1 MPKVSVIVPVYNVEH
16 YVGAAIQSVL
26 EQTFQDFEILIIDD
40 ASPDQSIAVCRGF
53 DDDRIRI
60 IQQAN
65 RGLAGA
71 RNTGIRNAQGE
82 YLAFLDSDDLWTAD
96 KLEKHVAHLDRYPEV
111 GLSYC
116 RSAFIDQKG
125 EPLHYHQMPK
135 LKDITPVHLLCRNP
149 VGNGSA
155 PVIRKQTLDAIQFM
169 DDLHGSPEVCY
180 FDEHLRQSED
190 IECWLRIAL
199 KTNWILEGL
208 PEPLTLYRV
217 NVGGLSAS
225 LFKQLASWEKVIEK
239 THGYAPRLIDQWG
252 SLARAY
258 QLRYLSRRAVQLRD
272 AKLAIKL
279 IHEAISTDLRIV
291 LQEPQRTGLTLL
303 AAWVLALVPSGF
315 FQRLEAFG
323 MRRVEKSQQ
332 RVIANGRT

>member
-1 MPKVSVIVPVYNVEH
+1 MPKVSVIVPVYNVER

-26 EQTFQDFEILIIDD
+26 DQTFQDFEILIIDD
-40 ASPDQSIAVCRGF
+40 ASPDQSIAVCRRF
-53 DDDRIRI
+53 TDKRIRI

-82 YLAFLDSDDLWTAD
+82 YLAFLDSDDLWTVD

-116 RSAFIDQKG
+116 RSAFIDQEG

-135 LKDITPVHLLCRNP
+135 LKDIDPVHLLCRNP

-155 PVIRKQTLDAIQFM
+155 PVIRRQVFEEIQFI
-169 DDLHGSPEVCY
+169 DDLHGSPEFCY

-199 KTNWILEGL
+199 KTNWSLEGL

-217 NVGGLSAS
+217 NTGGLSAS
-225 LFKQLASWEKVIEK
+225 LFKQLASWEAVIEK
-239 THGYAPRLIDQWG
+239 TRGYAPRLIDQWG

-258 QLRYLSRRAVQLRD
+258 QLRYLARRAVQLRD
-272 AKLAIKL
+272 AKLALKL
-279 IHEAISTDLRIV
+279 VHEAISTDPRIL
-291 LQEPQRTGLTLL
+291 LQEPQRTFLTWI
-303 AAWVLALVPSGF
+303 AAWVLALFPQQL
-315 FQRLEAFG
+315 FQQLESFG
-323 MRRVEKSQQ
+323 MRRVEKTQQ
-332 RVIANGRT
+332 RIIAKG

>member
-1 MPKVSVIVPVYNVEH
+1 MPKVSVIVPVYNVER

-26 EQTFQDFEILIIDD
+26 EQTFQDFEILIVDD
-40 ASPDQSIAVCRGF
+40 ASPDQSIAVCRRF

-82 YLAFLDSDDLWTAD
+82 YLAFLDSDDLWTVD

-116 RSAFIDQKG
+116 RSAFIDQEG

-199 KTNWILEGL
+199 KTNWTLEGL

-272 AKLAIKL
+272 AKLAMKL

-291 LQEPQRTGLTLL
+291 VQEPQRTGLTLL
-303 AAWVLALVPSGF
+303 AAWVLAFVPSGF

-332 RVIANGRT
+332 RAIARG

>member
-1 MPKVSVIVPVYNVEH
+1 MPKVSVIVPVYNVER

-26 EQTFQDFEILIIDD
+26 DQTFQDFEILIIDD
-40 ASPDQSIAVCRGF
+40 ASPDQSIAVCRRF
-53 DDDRIRI
+53 TDSRIRI

-71 RNTGIRNAQGE
+71 RNTGIRNAKGE
-82 YLAFLDSDDLWTAD
+82 YLAFLDSDDLWTVD
-96 KLEKHVAHLDRYPEV
+96 KLEKHVAHLNRYPEV

-116 RSAFIDQKG
+116 RSAFVDQEG

-135 LKDITPVHLLCRNP
+135 LKDIDPVHLLCRNP

-155 PVIRKQTLDAIQFM
+155 PVIRKQVFEEIQFM
-169 DDLHGSPEVCY
+169 DDLHGSLEVCY

-199 KTNWILEGL
+199 KTNWSLEGL

-217 NVGGLSAS
+217 NTGGLSAS
-225 LFKQLASWEKVIEK
+225 LFKQLASWEAVIEK

-258 QLRYLSRRAVQLRD
+258 QLRYLARRAVQLRD
-272 AKLAIKL
+272 AKLALKL
-279 IHEAISTDLRIV
+279 VHESISTDPRIL
-291 LQEPQRTGLTLL
+291 LQEPQRTLLTLI
-303 AAWVLALVPSGF
+303 AAWVLALFPEKL
-315 FQRLEAFG
+315 FQQLESFG
-323 MRRVEKSQQ
+323 MRRVEKAQQ
-332 RVIANGRT
+332 RIIAKG